1 MSCVNLES
9 WSLGVPGEGEEFLLS
24 EVGDLRKVKGSGVVD
39 NRVPGRLLGR
49 QEAFRRFG
57 AEEYVLGTVKN
68 GYKLVW
74 ERGPP
79 PSSFTVNNRSARE
92 NLPWV
97 RAEVKRL
104 HSLGCVRMVSEQP
117 EITLPLSKVFSNKDR
132 LVLDASRGVNPWCL
146 SRGVKLDDLRCILNS
161 IQQGDFLVTNDLDSG
176 YWHVPVHPDHQK
188 YLGFCVP
195 DEEGNPVFY
204 VWVVLVLGLKDAA
217 YLFTRLIKPIMG
229 HLREGGY
236 RGQIY
241 IDDLLTAESS
251 KAKALESERK
261 AYKVFEECGYVFK
274 PSKRSGEP
282 SQECK
287 FLGLIVNTVKMSF
300 KIPEGKKVKI
310 RALMDEVA
318 AVQRLKVKLLAR
330 LLGTLQ
336 SVSLATGPLVQ
347 VAFVAD

>member
-1 MSCVNLES
+1 MWEHFQK
-9 WSLGVPGEGEEFLLS
+9 WSLVEPREGEEFVLS
-24 EVGDLRKVKGSGVVD
+24 EEGALREIKGVGAVD

-49 QEAFRRFG
+49 HDAFKRIG

-92 NLPWV
+92 DLPWV
-97 RAEVKRL
+97 RVEVERL
-104 HSLGCVRMVSEQP
+104 HSLGCVRRVHEQP

-132 LVLDASRGVNPWCL
+132 LVLDASRGLNPWCM

-161 IQQGDFLVTNDLDSG
+161 IKKGDFLVTNDLDSG
-176 YWHVPVHPDHQK
+176 YWHVPVHPEHQK

-204 VWVVLVLGLKDAA
+204 VWVVLVLGLKDEA

-229 HLREGGY
+229 HLREGGF

-241 IDDLLTAESS
+241 IDDLLTAGSS
-251 KAKALESERK
+251 KEEALESESK
-261 AYKVFEECGYVFK
+261 AYKLFEECGYVFK

-287 FLGLIVNTVKMSF
+287 FLGLVVNTVKMTF
-300 KIPEGKKVKI
+300 KIPEEKKAKI
-310 RALMDEVA
+310 RDLLDKVA
-318 AVQRLKVKLLAR
+318 ALQRIKVKLLGR

-347 VAFVAD
+347 VVWVLD